1 MSFQQNGTGS
11 INNGR
16 GREAQ
21 GMHFYLHVQQ
31 CELQHKELM
40 IPRNFAERY
49 WNDVPNP
56 ISLKLPNGSACKM
69 NWVQRGDGIW
79 LQNWKR
85 FAWSL
90 RSGDLLVF
98 QYKGGSDFH
107 VIILDDSKLEIDYS
121 SMRCNDDQANTK
133 ESDDDDDD
141 DDDYECVEIP
151 SDSENTKIPLKKKR
165 TNSNGIAT
173 TATTP
178 QGSNIHMRKTNIN
191 ASQQK
196 VSVFKVL
203 QRLMETQD
211 MGKKAKNAQKLNERS
226 CTNSH
231 PNESPSFTVKLSP
244 YHVEGDN
251 RLAIPSWFSKEY
263 MNELLQGKATIR
275 SVGEDRAWHVTLN
288 FHNNRSSFIMR
299 AGWKSFS
306 KEHELKVGD
315 VCKFEMTQR

>member
-1 MSFQQNGTGS
+1 MMLSV
-11 INNGR
+11 
-16 GREAQ
+16 AK
-21 GMHFYLHVQQ
+21 
-31 CELQHKELM
+31 CLM

-196 VSVFKVL
+196 VSGKLIYFL
-203 QRLMETQD
+203 FFIHLF
-211 MGKKAKNAQKLNERS
+211 MGKI
-226 CTNSH
+226 C
-231 PNESPSFTVKLSP
+231 F
-244 YHVEGDN
+244 
-251 RLAIPSWFSKEY
+251 
-263 MNELLQGKATIR
+263 
-275 SVGEDRAWHVTLN
+275 
-288 FHNNRSSFIMR
+288 
-299 AGWKSFS
+299 
-306 KEHELKVGD
+306 
-315 VCKFEMTQR
+315 